1 MAFHDGELDVAHAAE
16 VAGWVRHSS
25 SARASLAGLAQLGE
39 LVRIAA
45 DARTGQAADGLA
57 DAVMAEIEQSERPR
71 ATAQPSRLRSPPRGR
86 TDRLVLR
93 APPVADA
100 RLPGAGRA
108 RRVLRLAPW
117 LGALS
122 AAAAGVLLV
131 LSARPPALES
141 SSGIRDAAPPRNA
154 SYVAASGPRAAIA
167 EPEVAAGAAIE
178 AIDLGAHVGSIFM
191 VSEGA
196 DVTPVVWVFDDD
208 GAMER
213 L

>member
-1 MAFHDGELDVAHAAE
+1 MREPTPQELMAFHDGELDVAQAAE
-16 VAGWVRHSS
+16 VASWVRHSS

-39 LVRIAA
+39 LVRSAA
-45 DARTGQAADGLA
+45 DARAGQAADCLA
-57 DAVMAEIEQSERPR
+57 DAVMAEIEQSEQPR
-71 ATAQPSRLRSPPRGR
+71 AS
-86 TDRLVLR
+86 VH
-93 APPVADA
+93 
-100 RLPGAGRA
+100 RLPSAGRA
-108 RRVLRLAPW
+108 RKILRLAPW

-131 LSARPPALES
+131 LSARPPALEPS
-141 SSGIRDAAPPRNA
+141 VIRDVAPPREA
-154 SYVAASGPRAAIA
+154 SYTAASGPRTAAIA

-196 DVTPVVWVFDDD
+196 DVTPVVWLFDDD
-208 GAMER
+208 GAQGRMEP